1 MLCSR
6 KKFLTLKSC
15 NFKKNFLKK
24 SKIITI
30 DGPSSSGK
38 STIAKLIAKHF
49 NFTYIDSGSIY
60 RAITYI
66 AVKNNLIDNFKVNT
80 SAIIEILK
88 KTSIS
93 FSFNSKNQNI
103 ISVDGVQL
111 ENKIRT
117 FKISSLVSLIAEKN
131 EIRQY
136 VVKIQKDISKN
147 KSVVMDGRDIGSV
160 VFPNADV
167 KFYLD
172 ASLKERSERRW
183 RELQKTE
190 NVSLDDVRNDLYKRD
205 QNDVNREF
213 SPLVKPKN
221 SIIVNTDNLSIDQ
234 VVDKMIKIIDKVSHN

>member
-1 MLCSR
+1 M
-6 KKFLTLKSC
+6 KKTT
-15 NFKKNFLKK
+15 
-24 SKIITI
+24 IIAI

-38 STIAKLIAKHF
+38 STIAKLIAQHF
-49 NFTYIDSGSIY
+49 NYTYIDSGSIY
-60 RAITYI
+60 RVITYI
-66 AVKNNLIDNFKVNT
+66 AKKHNLINGLKVNT

-103 ISVDGVQL
+103 ISVDGVEL
-111 ENKIRT
+111 KNKIRT

-136 VVKIQKDISKN
+136 VLKIQKDISIN

-172 ASLKERSERRW
+172 ASLEKRAERRW
-183 RELQKTE
+183 MELQKIE
-190 NVSLDDVRNDLYKRD
+190 QVSLDDVKKDLHKRD
-205 QNDVNREF
+205 LKDLNREF
-213 SPLVKPKN
+213 SPLIKPKN
-221 SIIVNTDNLSIDQ
+221 SITVNSDNLSIEQ
-234 VVDKMIKIIDKVSHN
+234 VVDNMIKIIDKVLHT

>member
-1 MLCSR
+1 M
-6 KKFLTLKSC
+6 KKTT
-15 NFKKNFLKK
+15 
-24 SKIITI
+24 IIAI

-38 STIAKLIAKHF
+38 STIAKLIAQHF
-49 NFTYIDSGSIY
+49 NYTYIDSGSIY

-66 AVKNNLIDNFKVNT
+66 AVKHNLIDGLKVNT

-103 ISVDGVQL
+103 ISVDGVDL
-111 ENKIRT
+111 DNKIRT

-136 VVKIQKDISKN
+136 VVKIQKDISIN

-160 VFPNADV
+160 VFPSADV

-172 ASLKERSERRW
+172 ASLEKRAERRW
-183 RELQKTE
+183 MELQKIE
-190 NVSLDDVRNDLYKRD
+190 EVSLDDVKKDLHKRD
-205 QNDVNREF
+205 LKDLNREF
-213 SPLVKPKN
+213 SPLIKPKN
-221 SIIVNTDNLSIDQ
+221 SITVNSDNLSIEQ
-234 VVDKMIKIIDKVSHN
+234 VVDNMIKIIDKVLHT

>member
-1 MLCSR
+1 M
-6 KKFLTLKSC
+6 KKTT
-15 NFKKNFLKK
+15 
-24 SKIITI
+24 IIAI

-38 STIAKLIAKHF
+38 STIAKLIAQHF
-49 NFTYIDSGSIY
+49 NYTYIDSGSIY

-66 AVKNNLIDNFKVNT
+66 AVKHNLIDSLKVNT

-103 ISVDGVQL
+103 ISVDGFDL
-111 ENKIRT
+111 DNEIRT

-136 VVKIQKDISKN
+136 VVKIQKDISIN

-160 VFPNADV
+160 VFPSADV

-172 ASLKERSERRW
+172 ASLEKRAERRW
-183 RELQKTE
+183 MELQKIE
-190 NVSLDDVRNDLYKRD
+190 EVSLDDVKKDLHKRD
-205 QNDVNREF
+205 LKDLNREF
-213 SPLVKPKN
+213 SPLIKPKN
-221 SIIVNTDNLSIDQ
+221 SITVNSDNLSIEQ
-234 VVDKMIKIIDKVSHN
+234 VVDNMIKIIDKVLHT

>member
-1 MLCSR
+1 M
-6 KKFLTLKSC
+6 KKT
-15 NFKKNFLKK
+15 
-24 SKIITI
+24 IIIAI

-38 STIAKLIAKHF
+38 STIAKLIAQHF
-49 NFTYIDSGSIY
+49 NYTYIDSGSIY

-66 AVKNNLIDNFKVNT
+66 AVKNNLIDNSKVNT
-80 SAIIEILK
+80 LAIIEILK

-103 ISVDGVQL
+103 ISVDGVEL
-111 ENKIRT
+111 DNKIRT

-136 VVKIQKDISKN
+136 VLKIQKDISIN

-160 VFPNADV
+160 VFPNANV

-172 ASLKERSERRW
+172 ASLEKRSERRW
-183 RELQKTE
+183 TELQKIE
-190 NVSLDDVRNDLYKRD
+190 EVSLDDVKKDLHKRD
-205 QNDVNREF
+205 LKDLNREF

-221 SIIVNTDNLSIDQ
+221 SITINSDNLSIDQ
-234 VVDKMIKIIDKVSHN
+234 VVANMIKIIDKVLHC

>member
-1 MLCSR
+1 M
-6 KKFLTLKSC
+6 KKTV
-15 NFKKNFLKK
+15 
-24 SKIITI
+24 IIAI

-49 NFTYIDSGSIY
+49 NYTYIDSGSIY
-60 RAITYI
+60 RVITYI
-66 AVKNNLIDNFKVNT
+66 AVKHNLINSLKVNT
-80 SAIIEILK
+80 SAVIEILK

-103 ISVDGVQL
+103 ISLDGVEL
-111 ENKIRT
+111 NNKIRT

-136 VVKIQKDISKN
+136 VLKIQKDISVN

-172 ASLKERSERRW
+172 ASLEKRAERRW
-183 RELQKTE
+183 MQLKKIEE
-190 NVSLDDVRNDLYKRD
+190 VSLDDVKKDLHKRD
-205 QNDVNREF
+205 LKDLNREF
-213 SPLVKPKN
+213 SPLIKLKN
-221 SIIVNTDNLSIDQ
+221 SITVNSDNLSIEQ
-234 VVDKMIKIIDKVSHN
+234 VVDNMIKIINKVLHA

>member
-1 MLCSR
+1 M
-6 KKFLTLKSC
+6 KKTT
-15 NFKKNFLKK
+15 
-24 SKIITI
+24 IIAI

-38 STIAKLIAKHF
+38 STIAKLIAQHF
-49 NFTYIDSGSIY
+49 NYTYIDSGSIY

-66 AVKNNLIDNFKVNT
+66 AVKHNLIDGLKVNT

-103 ISVDGVQL
+103 ISVDGVEL
-111 ENKIRT
+111 DNKIRT

-136 VVKIQKDISKN
+136 VLKIQKDISIN

-172 ASLKERSERRW
+172 ASLEKRAERRW
-183 RELQKTE
+183 MELQKIE
-190 NVSLDDVRNDLYKRD
+190 QVSLDDVKKDLHKRD
-205 QNDVNREF
+205 LKDLNREF
-213 SPLVKPKN
+213 SPLIKPKN
-221 SIIVNTDNLSIDQ
+221 SITINSDNLSIDQ
-234 VVDKMIKIIDKVSHN
+234 VVDNMIKIIDKVLHI

>member
-1 MLCSR
+1 M
-6 KKFLTLKSC
+6 KKTT
-15 NFKKNFLKK
+15 
-24 SKIITI
+24 IITI

-38 STIAKLIAKHF
+38 STIAKLIARHF
-49 NFTYIDSGSIY
+49 NYTYIDSGSIY
-60 RAITYI
+60 RAVTYI
-66 AVKNNLIDNFKVNT
+66 AVKHNLIDNFKVDT
-80 SAIIEILK
+80 LAIIEVLK

-103 ISVDGVQL
+103 ISVEGVQL

-136 VVKIQKDISKN
+136 VVKIQRDISIN

-172 ASLKERSERRW
+172 ASLENRSERRW
-183 RELQKTE
+183 IELQKTE
-190 NVSLDDVRNDLYKRD
+190 DVSLDDVKNDLNKRD
-205 QNDVNREF
+205 LNDVNREF
-213 SPLVKPKN
+213 SPLIKPKN
-221 SIIVNTDNLSIDQ
+221 SITVNSDNLSINQ
-234 VVDKMIKIIDKVSHN
+234 VVDNMIKIIDKVLHTK

>member
-1 MLCSR
+1 M
-6 KKFLTLKSC
+6 KKTT
-15 NFKKNFLKK
+15 
-24 SKIITI
+24 IIAI

-38 STIAKLIAKHF
+38 STIAKLIAQHF
-49 NFTYIDSGSIY
+49 NYTYIDSGSIY
-60 RAITYI
+60 RVITYI
-66 AVKNNLIDNFKVNT
+66 AVKHNLIDGLKVNT

-103 ISVDGVQL
+103 ISVDGVDL

-136 VVKIQKDISKN
+136 VVKIQKDISIN

-172 ASLKERSERRW
+172 ASLEKRAERRW
-183 RELQKTE
+183 MELQKIE
-190 NVSLDDVRNDLYKRD
+190 QVSLDDVKKDLHKRD
-205 QNDVNREF
+205 LKDLNREF
-213 SPLVKPKN
+213 SPLIKPKN
-221 SIIVNTDNLSIDQ
+221 SITVNSDNLSIEQ
-234 VVDKMIKIIDKVSHN
+234 VVDNMIKIIDKVLHT

>member
-1 MLCSR
+1 M
-6 KKFLTLKSC
+6 KKT
-15 NFKKNFLKK
+15 
-24 SKIITI
+24 IIIAI

-38 STIAKLIAKHF
+38 STIAKLIAQHF
-49 NFTYIDSGSIY
+49 NYTYIDSGSIY
-60 RAITYI
+60 RVITYI
-66 AVKNNLIDNFKVNT
+66 AVKHNLIDGLKVNT

-103 ISVDGVQL
+103 ISVDGVEL
-111 ENKIRT
+111 KNKIRT

-136 VVKIQKDISKN
+136 VVKIQKDISIN

-172 ASLKERSERRW
+172 ASLEKRAERRW
-183 RELQKTE
+183 MELQKIE
-190 NVSLDDVRNDLYKRD
+190 QVSLDDVKKDLHKRD
-205 QNDVNREF
+205 LKDLNREF
-213 SPLVKPKN
+213 SPLIKPKN
-221 SIIVNTDNLSIDQ
+221 SITVNSDNLSIEQ
-234 VVDKMIKIIDKVSHN
+234 VVDNMIKIIGKVLHT

>member
-1 MLCSR
+1 M
-6 KKFLTLKSC
+6 KKT
-15 NFKKNFLKK
+15 
-24 SKIITI
+24 KIIAI

-38 STIAKLIAKHF
+38 STIAKLIARHF
-49 NFTYIDSGSIY
+49 DYTYIDSGSIY

-66 AVKNNLIDNFKVNT
+66 AVKHNLIDNFKIDT
-80 SAIIEILK
+80 LAIIEILK

-103 ISVDGVQL
+103 SSIDGVEL
-111 ENKIRT
+111 DNEIRT

-136 VVKIQKDISKN
+136 VVKIQKDISIN

-172 ASLKERSERRW
+172 ASLEKRSERRW
-183 RELQKTE
+183 MELQNIE
-190 NVSLDDVRNDLYKRD
+190 DVSLDDVKNDLHKRD
-205 QNDVNREF
+205 LKDLNREF

-221 SIIVNTDNLSIDQ
+221 SITVNSDNLSIEQ
-234 VVDKMIKIIDKVSHN
+234 VVYNMIKIIDKVLHS

>member
-1 MLCSR
+1 
-6 KKFLTLKSC
+6 
-15 NFKKNFLKK
+15 LKK
-24 SKIITI
+24 TIIIAI

-38 STIAKLIAKHF
+38 STIAKLIAQHF
-49 NFTYIDSGSIY
+49 NYTYIDSGSIY
-60 RAITYI
+60 RVITYI
-66 AVKNNLIDNFKVNT
+66 AVKHNLIDGLKVNT

-103 ISVDGVQL
+103 ISVDGVEL
-111 ENKIRT
+111 KNKIRT

-136 VVKIQKDISKN
+136 VVKIQKDISIN

-172 ASLKERSERRW
+172 ASLEKRAERRW
-183 RELQKTE
+183 MELQKIE
-190 NVSLDDVRNDLYKRD
+190 QVSLDDVKKDLHKRD
-205 QNDVNREF
+205 LKDLNREF
-213 SPLVKPKN
+213 SPLIKPKN
-221 SIIVNTDNLSIDQ
+221 SITVNSDNLSIEQ
-234 VVDKMIKIIDKVSHN
+234 VVDNMIKIIDKVLHT

>member
-1 MLCSR
+1 M
-6 KKFLTLKSC
+6 KKTT
-15 NFKKNFLKK
+15 
-24 SKIITI
+24 IIAI

-38 STIAKLIAKHF
+38 STIAKLIARHF

-60 RAITYI
+60 RAVTYI
-66 AVKNNLIDNFKVNT
+66 AVKNNLIDNFKVD
-80 SAIIEILK
+80 SLAIIEILK

-103 ISVDGVQL
+103 ISVDGVEL

-117 FKISSLVSLIAEKN
+117 FKISNLVSLIAEKN
-131 EIRQY
+131 KIRKY
-136 VVKIQKDISKN
+136 VVKIQKDISNN

-172 ASLKERSERRW
+172 ASLEKRSERRW
-183 RELQKTE
+183 MELQKTE
-190 NVSLDDVRNDLYKRD
+190 NVSLDDVKNDLYKRD
-205 QNDVNREF
+205 HNDVNREF

-221 SIIVNTDNLSIDQ
+221 SITVNTDNLSIDQ
-234 VVDKMIKIIDKVSHN
+234 VVDKMIKIIYKVSHN

>member
-1 MLCSR
+1 M
-6 KKFLTLKSC
+6 KKT
-15 NFKKNFLKK
+15 
-24 SKIITI
+24 IIIAI

-38 STIAKLIAKHF
+38 STIAKLIAQHF
-49 NFTYIDSGSIY
+49 NYTYIDSGSIY
-60 RAITYI
+60 RVITYI
-66 AVKNNLIDNFKVNT
+66 AVKHNLIDGLKVNT

-103 ISVDGVQL
+103 ISVDGVEL
-111 ENKIRT
+111 KNKIRT

-136 VVKIQKDISKN
+136 VLKIQKDISID

-172 ASLKERSERRW
+172 ASLDKRSERRW
-183 RELQKTE
+183 MELQKIE
-190 NVSLDDVRNDLYKRD
+190 DVSLDDVKKDLHKRD
-205 QNDVNREF
+205 LKDLNREH
-213 SPLVKPKN
+213 SPLIKPKN
-221 SIIVNTDNLSIDQ
+221 SITVNSDNLSIDQ
-234 VVDKMIKIIDKVSHN
+234 VVDKMIKIINKVLHT

>member
-1 MLCSR
+1 M
-6 KKFLTLKSC
+6 KKT
-15 NFKKNFLKK
+15 
-24 SKIITI
+24 IIIAI

-38 STIAKLIAKHF
+38 STIAKLIAQHF
-49 NFTYIDSGSIY
+49 NYTYIDSGSIY
-60 RAITYI
+60 RVITYI
-66 AVKNNLIDNFKVNT
+66 AVKHNLIDGLKVNT

-103 ISVDGVQL
+103 ISVDGVEL
-111 ENKIRT
+111 KNKIRT

-136 VVKIQKDISKN
+136 VLKIQKDISID

-172 ASLKERSERRW
+172 ASLDKRSERRW
-183 RELQKTE
+183 MELQKIE
-190 NVSLDDVRNDLYKRD
+190 DVSLDDVKKDLHKRD
-205 QNDVNREF
+205 LKDLNREY
-213 SPLVKPKN
+213 SPLIKPKN
-221 SIIVNTDNLSIDQ
+221 SITVNSDNLSIDQ
-234 VVDKMIKIIDKVSHN
+234 VVDKMIKIINKVLHT

>member
-1 MLCSR
+1 M
-6 KKFLTLKSC
+6 KKTT
-15 NFKKNFLKK
+15 
-24 SKIITI
+24 IIAI

-38 STIAKLIAKHF
+38 STIAKLIAQHF
-49 NFTYIDSGSIY
+49 NYTYIDSGSIY
-60 RAITYI
+60 RVITYI
-66 AVKNNLIDNFKVNT
+66 AVKHNLIDGLKVNT

-103 ISVDGVQL
+103 ISVDGVEL
-111 ENKIRT
+111 KNKIRT

-136 VVKIQKDISKN
+136 VVKIQKDITIN

-172 ASLKERSERRW
+172 ASLEKRAERRW
-183 RELQKTE
+183 MELQKVE
-190 NVSLDDVRNDLYKRD
+190 QVSLDDVKKDLHKRD
-205 QNDVNREF
+205 LKDLNREF
-213 SPLVKPKN
+213 SPLIKPKN
-221 SIIVNTDNLSIDQ
+221 SITVNSDNLSIEQ
-234 VVDKMIKIIDKVSHN
+234 VVDNMIKIIDKVLHT

>member
-1 MLCSR
+1 M
-6 KKFLTLKSC
+6 KKTT
-15 NFKKNFLKK
+15 
-24 SKIITI
+24 IIAI

-38 STIAKLIAKHF
+38 STIAKLIAQHF
-49 NFTYIDSGSIY
+49 NYTYIDSGSIY

-66 AVKNNLIDNFKVNT
+66 AVKNNLIDNLKVNT

-103 ISVDGVQL
+103 ISVDGFDL
-111 ENKIRT
+111 DNEIRT

-136 VVKIQKDISKN
+136 VVKIQKDISIN

-160 VFPNADV
+160 VFPSADV

-172 ASLKERSERRW
+172 ASLEKRAERRW
-183 RELQKTE
+183 MELQKIE
-190 NVSLDDVRNDLYKRD
+190 EVSLDDVKKDLHKRD
-205 QNDVNREF
+205 LKDLNREF
-213 SPLVKPKN
+213 SPLIKPKN
-221 SIIVNTDNLSIDQ
+221 SITVNSDNLSIEQ
-234 VVDKMIKIIDKVSHN
+234 VVDNMIKIIDKVLHT

>member
-1 MLCSR
+1 M
-6 KKFLTLKSC
+6 KKTI
-15 NFKKNFLKK
+15 
-24 SKIITI
+24 IITI

-38 STIAKLIAKHF
+38 STISKLIAQHF
-49 NFTYIDSGSIY
+49 NYTYIDSGSIY
-60 RAITYI
+60 RVITYI
-66 AVKNNLIDNFKVNT
+66 AVKHNLIDGLKVNT

-103 ISVDGVQL
+103 ISVDGVEL
-111 ENKIRT
+111 DNKIRT

-136 VVKIQKDISKN
+136 VLKIQKDISID

-172 ASLKERSERRW
+172 ASLDKRSERRW
-183 RELQKTE
+183 MELQKIE
-190 NVSLDDVRNDLYKRD
+190 DVSLDDVKKDLHKRD
-205 QNDVNREF
+205 LKDLNREY
-213 SPLVKPKN
+213 SPLIKPKN
-221 SIIVNTDNLSIDQ
+221 SITLNSDNLSIDQ
-234 VVDKMIKIIDKVSHN
+234 VVDNMIKIINKVLHT

>member
-1 MLCSR
+1 M
-6 KKFLTLKSC
+6 KKTT
-15 NFKKNFLKK
+15 
-24 SKIITI
+24 IIAI

-38 STIAKLIAKHF
+38 STIAKLIAQHF
-49 NFTYIDSGSIY
+49 NYTYIDSGSIY
-60 RAITYI
+60 RVITYI
-66 AVKNNLIDNFKVNT
+66 AVKHNLIDGLKVNT

-103 ISVDGVQL
+103 ISVDGVEL
-111 ENKIRT
+111 KNKIRT

-136 VVKIQKDISKN
+136 VVKIQKDITIN

-172 ASLKERSERRW
+172 ASLEKRAERRW
-183 RELQKTE
+183 MELQKIE
-190 NVSLDDVRNDLYKRD
+190 QVSLDDVKKDLHKRD
-205 QNDVNREF
+205 LKDLNREF
-213 SPLVKPKN
+213 SPLIKPKN
-221 SIIVNTDNLSIDQ
+221 SITVNSDNLSIEQ
-234 VVDKMIKIIDKVSHN
+234 VVDNMIKIIDKVLHT

>member
-1 MLCSR
+1 M
-6 KKFLTLKSC
+6 KKTT
-15 NFKKNFLKK
+15 
-24 SKIITI
+24 IIAI

-38 STIAKLIAKHF
+38 STIAKLIAQHF
-49 NFTYIDSGSIY
+49 NYTYIDSGSIY
-60 RAITYI
+60 RVITYI
-66 AVKNNLIDNFKVNT
+66 AVKHNLIDGLKVNT

-103 ISVDGVQL
+103 ISVDGVEL
-111 ENKIRT
+111 DNKIRT

-136 VVKIQKDISKN
+136 VVKIQKDISIN

-172 ASLKERSERRW
+172 ASLEKRAERRW
-183 RELQKTE
+183 MELQKIE
-190 NVSLDDVRNDLYKRD
+190 QVSLDDVKKDLHKRD
-205 QNDVNREF
+205 LKDLNREF
-213 SPLVKPKN
+213 SPLIKPKN
-221 SIIVNTDNLSIDQ
+221 SITVNSDNLSIEQ
-234 VVDKMIKIIDKVSHN
+234 VVDNMIKIIDKVLHT

>member
-1 MLCSR
+1 M
-6 KKFLTLKSC
+6 KKTT
-15 NFKKNFLKK
+15 
-24 SKIITI
+24 IIAI

-38 STIAKLIAKHF
+38 STIAKLIAQHF
-49 NFTYIDSGSIY
+49 NYTYIDSGSIY
-60 RAITYI
+60 RVITYI
-66 AVKNNLIDNFKVNT
+66 AVKQNLIDGLKVNT

-103 ISVDGVQL
+103 ISVDGVEL
-111 ENKIRT
+111 KNKIRT

-136 VVKIQKDISKN
+136 VLKIQKDISID

-172 ASLKERSERRW
+172 ASLEKRAERRW
-183 RELQKTE
+183 MELQKIE
-190 NVSLDDVRNDLYKRD
+190 QVSLDDVKKDLHKRD
-205 QNDVNREF
+205 LKDLNREF
-213 SPLVKPKN
+213 SPLIKPKN
-221 SIIVNTDNLSIDQ
+221 SITVNSDNLSIEQ
-234 VVDKMIKIIDKVSHN
+234 VVDNMIKIIDKVLHT

>member
-1 MLCSR
+1 M
-6 KKFLTLKSC
+6 KKTT
-15 NFKKNFLKK
+15 
-24 SKIITI
+24 IIAI

-38 STIAKLIAKHF
+38 STISKLIAHHF
-49 NFTYIDSGSIY
+49 NYTYIDSGSIY

-66 AVKNNLIDNFKVNT
+66 ALKHNLIDSLKVNT

-103 ISVDGVQL
+103 ISVDGVEL
-111 ENKIRT
+111 DNKIRT
-117 FKISSLVSLIAEKN
+117 FKISSLVSIIAEKN

-136 VVKIQKDISKN
+136 VVKIQKDISIN

-172 ASLKERSERRW
+172 ASLEKRAERRW
-183 RELQKTE
+183 MQLQKIE
-190 NVSLDDVRNDLYKRD
+190 EVSLDDVKKDLLKRD
-205 QNDVNREF
+205 LKDLNREF
-213 SPLVKPKN
+213 SPLIKPKN
-221 SIIVNTDNLSIDQ
+221 SITINSDNLSIEQ
-234 VVDKMIKIIDKVSHN
+234 VVDNMIKIINKVLHA

>member
-1 MLCSR
+1 M
-6 KKFLTLKSC
+6 KKTT
-15 NFKKNFLKK
+15 
-24 SKIITI
+24 IIAI

-38 STIAKLIAKHF
+38 STISKLIAQHF
-49 NFTYIDSGSIY
+49 NYTYIDSGSIY

-66 AVKNNLIDNFKVNT
+66 ALKHNLIDSLKVNT

-103 ISVDGVQL
+103 ISVDGVEL
-111 ENKIRT
+111 DNKIRT
-117 FKISSLVSLIAEKN
+117 FKISSLVSIIAEKN

-136 VVKIQKDISKN
+136 VVKIQKDISIN

-172 ASLKERSERRW
+172 ASLEKRAERRW
-183 RELQKTE
+183 MQLQKIE
-190 NVSLDDVRNDLYKRD
+190 EVSLGDVKKDLYKRD
-205 QNDVNREF
+205 LKDLNREF
-213 SPLVKPKN
+213 SPLIKPKN
-221 SIIVNTDNLSIDQ
+221 SITINSDNLSIEQ
-234 VVDKMIKIIDKVSHN
+234 VVDNMIKIINKVLHA

>member
-1 MLCSR
+1 M
-6 KKFLTLKSC
+6 KKTT
-15 NFKKNFLKK
+15 
-24 SKIITI
+24 IIAI

-38 STIAKLIAKHF
+38 STIAKLIAQHF
-49 NFTYIDSGSIY
+49 NYTYIDSGSIY
-60 RAITYI
+60 RVITYI
-66 AVKNNLIDNFKVNT
+66 AVKHNLIDGLKVNT

-103 ISVDGVQL
+103 ISVDGVEL
-111 ENKIRT
+111 DNKIRT

-136 VVKIQKDISKN
+136 VVKIQKDISIN

-172 ASLKERSERRW
+172 ASLEKRAERRW
-183 RELQKTE
+183 MELQKIE
-190 NVSLDDVRNDLYKRD
+190 EVSLDDVKKDLHKRD
-205 QNDVNREF
+205 LKDLNREF
-213 SPLVKPKN
+213 SPLIKPKN
-221 SIIVNTDNLSIDQ
+221 SITVNSDNLSIEQ
-234 VVDKMIKIIDKVSHN
+234 VVDNMIKIIDKVLHT

>member
-1 MLCSR
+1 M
-6 KKFLTLKSC
+6 KKTT
-15 NFKKNFLKK
+15 
-24 SKIITI
+24 IIAI

-38 STIAKLIAKHF
+38 STIAKLIAQHF
-49 NFTYIDSGSIY
+49 NYTYIDSGSIY
-60 RAITYI
+60 RVITYI
-66 AVKNNLIDNFKVNT
+66 AVKHNLIDGLKVNT

-103 ISVDGVQL
+103 ISVDGVEL
-111 ENKIRT
+111 DNKIRT

-136 VVKIQKDISKN
+136 VVKIQKDISIN

-172 ASLKERSERRW
+172 ASLEKRAERRW
-183 RELQKTE
+183 MELQKIE
-190 NVSLDDVRNDLYKRD
+190 QVSLDDVKKDLHKRD
-205 QNDVNREF
+205 LKDLNREF
-213 SPLVKPKN
+213 SPLIKPKN
-221 SIIVNTDNLSIDQ
+221 SITINSDNLSIDQ
-234 VVDKMIKIIDKVSHN
+234 VVDNMIKIIDKVLHT

>member
-1 MLCSR
+1 M
-6 KKFLTLKSC
+6 KKTT
-15 NFKKNFLKK
+15 
-24 SKIITI
+24 IIAI

-38 STIAKLIAKHF
+38 STIAKLIARHF
-49 NFTYIDSGSIY
+49 DYTYIDSGSIY

-66 AVKNNLIDNFKVNT
+66 AVKHNLIDNFKIDT
-80 SAIIEILK
+80 LAIIEILK

-103 ISVDGVQL
+103 ISVDGVEL
-111 ENKIRT
+111 DNEIRT

-136 VVKIQKDISKN
+136 VLKIQKDISIN
-147 KSVVMDGRDIGSV
+147 KSVVMDGRDIGSI

-172 ASLKERSERRW
+172 ASLEKRSERRW
-183 RELQKTE
+183 MELQKIE
-190 NVSLDDVRNDLYKRD
+190 DVSLDDVKNDLHKRD
-205 QNDVNREF
+205 LKDLNREF

-221 SIIVNTDNLSIDQ
+221 SITVNSDNLSIEQ
-234 VVDKMIKIIDKVSHN
+234 VVYNMIKIIDKVLHS

>member
-1 MLCSR
+1 
-6 KKFLTLKSC
+6 
-15 NFKKNFLKK
+15 LKK
-24 SKIITI
+24 TTIIAI

-38 STIAKLIAKHF
+38 STIAKLIAQHF
-49 NFTYIDSGSIY
+49 NYTYIDSGSIY
-60 RAITYI
+60 RVITYI
-66 AVKNNLIDNFKVNT
+66 AVKHNLIDGLKVNT

-103 ISVDGVQL
+103 ISVDGVEL
-111 ENKIRT
+111 KNKIRT

-136 VVKIQKDISKN
+136 VVKIQKDISIN

-172 ASLKERSERRW
+172 ASLEKRAERRW
-183 RELQKTE
+183 MELQKIE
-190 NVSLDDVRNDLYKRD
+190 QVSLDDVKKDLHKRD
-205 QNDVNREF
+205 LKDLNREF
-213 SPLVKPKN
+213 SPLIKPKN
-221 SIIVNTDNLSIDQ
+221 SITINSDNLSIDQ
-234 VVDKMIKIIDKVSHN
+234 VVDNMIKIIDKVLHT